1 MGFVL
6 SADRLAATRAL
17 SRRIAQRLAHLSAV
31 REREGW
37 PAALLTLSRLV
48 LRSAAF
54 RLRALAA
61 RGGPPAPSAAMPAD
75 RQVLARPPKPG
86 VLFIGYVE
94 ASLGLGQS
102 LRGLIRAAAGT
113 PVPFAIRPYDRN
125 VESRRI
131 GAFEPERYD
140 RENRFRINVMELA
153 GDQLPL
159 LLDYLGPWRVDA
171 SRNVLRTYWELPQA
185 PAQWAGALSR
195 VDEIWAPNAFVAEAF
210 AAIHAGPIHI
220 VPPCVALDF
229 AGPAERAAFGLAPDV
244 FYFIFTFDY
253 HSYPAR
259 KNPLGLVEAFQAA
272 FPDRSQRVGL
282 ILKSTGAP
290 QDHAAAERAV
300 ARLAAK
306 DPRIVVIDDTLP
318 RDGLL
323 SLIACSD
330 CYVSLHR
337 SEGFGLAMVE
347 AMLLGKP
354 VIATDFSGSRD
365 FLSQETGFPVAYE
378 LRPVKHGDYIFADGQ
393 LWAEPDRDSAAAAM
407 RRVCEDRHEAARRAA
422 RGQAFVAARYGR
434 AAVGRAFE
442 ERVRAIYR
450 GLGEPAPF

>member
-1 MGFVL
+1 
-6 SADRLAATRAL
+6 
-17 SRRIAQRLAHLSAV
+17 
-31 REREGW
+31 
-37 PAALLTLSRLV
+37 
-48 LRSAAF
+48 
-54 RLRALAA
+54 
-61 RGGPPAPSAAMPAD
+61 MPTDPQA
-75 RQVLARPPKPG
+75 LARPPQAG

-102 LRGLIRAAAGT
+102 LRGLVQAAAGT
-113 PVPFAIRPYDRN
+113 RVPFAIHPYDRN

-140 RENRFRINVMELA
+140 RENRYAINVMELA
-153 GDQLPL
+153 ADQLPQL
-159 LLDYLGPWRVDA
+159 VDYLGPWRLDQSV
-171 SRNVLRTYWELPQA
+171 NVLRTYWELPRA
-185 PAQWAGALSR
+185 PALWAGGLAAI
-195 VDEIWAPNAFVAEAF
+195 DEIWAPNAFVAEAF
-210 AAIHAGPIHI
+210 AAIHDGPIHI
-220 VPPCVALDF
+220 VPPCVELDF
-229 AGPAERAAFGLAPDV
+229 AEPAERTAFGLAPDV

-253 HSYPAR
+253 HSFPAR
-259 KNPLGLVEAFQAA
+259 KNPLGLVEAFHAA
-272 FPDRSQRVGL
+272 FPDREARVGL

-290 QDHAAAERAV
+290 RDHAEAERAV
-300 ARLAAK
+300 ARLAGE
-306 DPRIVVIDDTLP
+306 DPRIVVIDDTFS

-365 FLSQETGFPVAYE
+365 FLSEETGFPVALA

-393 LWAEPDRDSAAAAM
+393 LWAEPDRDSAASAM
-407 RRVCEDRHEAARRAA
+407 RLVYEDRAEAARRAA

-450 GLGEPAPF
+450 RLGEPVPF